1 MLDQLLTS
9 VTLIGWVLLGLLVLY
24 SGIRGFQEA
33 GPRGI
38 ARNIFSARVLLFF
51 LLVMAIT
58 LFSAA
63 LVFIEPQEVGV
74 VVSLI
79 SRDGYREQPFR
90 SGLQWVAPLAE
101 RVTRYPIFWQTYT
114 MSSTPLE
121 GEKVGD
127 DSIAARTSDGQAV
140 FLDVSVI
147 YRIDSNEVIR
157 IHIDLQDRYVKDF
170 IRPVLRGIVRTEV
183 SQFTAEEVNSSKRKN
198 LEAILDEK
206 IRIAFAEKGFILD
219 RFLLRNIG
227 FSSEFASAIENKQ
240 VAEQEK
246 VQREFQAE
254 QVRKLAEGQRDKFK
268 LEAEGRAGAKI
279 LEGEAEA
286 EVILIKAEAEAEALK
301 LINEALKD
309 NENLITYRYV
319 DKLGPGVQV
328 MLVPADNP
336 FLLPLPDLTSALDM
350 ESVELPQV
358 SPTLDISG
366 SPLTETQVITPTQQ
380 PIPTPTPTLTP

>member
-1 MLDQLLTS
+1 MLDQLLTT
-9 VTLIGWVLLGLLVLY
+9 VTLIGWVLLGLLVVY
-24 SGIRGFQEA
+24 SGLKGFQES

-38 ARNIFSARVLLFF
+38 IHNILSARVLLFF
-51 LLVMAIT
+51 LLVLAIT

-101 RVTRYPIFWQTYT
+101 TVSRYPIYWQTYT
-114 MSSTPLE
+114 MSSGALE

-140 FLDVSVI
+140 FVDVSVI

-157 IHIDLQDRYVKDF
+157 IHIDLQDRYIQDF

-183 SQFTAEEVNSSKRKN
+183 SQFTADEVNSSKRKN

-206 IRIAFAEKGFILD
+206 IRAAFAEKGFILD

-227 FSSEFASAIENKQ
+227 FSPEYASAIENKQ

-254 QVRKLAEGQRDKFK
+254 QMRKLAEGQRDKLKF
-268 LEAEGRAGAKI
+268 EADGRAYATI
-279 LEGEAEA
+279 QEGEADA
-286 EVILIKAEAEAEALK
+286 RVILIKAEAEAEALK

-336 FLLPLPDLTSALDM
+336 FLLPLPDLTSGLNL
-350 ESVELPQV
+350 ESGEIPQII
-358 SPTLDISG
+358 PGLDITG
-366 SPLTETQVITPTQQ
+366 TQVITPTLQ
-380 PIPTPTPTLTP
+380 PIPSPTPTLTP

>member
-1 MLDQLLTS
+1 MLDQLLTT
-9 VTLIGWVLLGLLVLY
+9 VTLIGWVLLGLLVVY
-24 SGIRGFQEA
+24 SGWKGFQEG

-38 ARNIFSARVLLFF
+38 IRNILSARVLLFF
-51 LLVMAIT
+51 LLVLAIT

-101 RVTRYPIFWQTYT
+101 TVSRYPIYWQTYT
-114 MSSTPLE
+114 MSSFPLE

-140 FLDVSVI
+140 FVDVSVI
-147 YRIDSNEVIR
+147 YRIDSNDVIR
-157 IHIDLQDRYVKDF
+157 IHIDLQERYVQDF

-183 SQFTAEEVNSSKRKN
+183 SQFTADEVNSSKRKN
-198 LEAILDEK
+198 LESILDEK
-206 IRIAFAEKGFILD
+206 IRAAFAEKGFILD

-227 FSSEFASAIENKQ
+227 FSPEYASAIENKQ

-268 LEAEGRAGAKI
+268 LEAAGRADAAV
-279 LEGEAEA
+279 LVGEADA
-286 EVILIKAEAEAEALK
+286 RVILIKAEAEAEALK

-336 FLLPLPDLTSALDM
+336 FLLPLPDLTSGLNL
-350 ESVELPQV
+350 ENGEVPQIV
-358 SPTLDISG
+358 PGLDI
-366 SPLTETQVITPTQQ
+366 TATQLITPTLQ
-380 PIPTPTPTLTP
+380 PIPSPTPTLTP